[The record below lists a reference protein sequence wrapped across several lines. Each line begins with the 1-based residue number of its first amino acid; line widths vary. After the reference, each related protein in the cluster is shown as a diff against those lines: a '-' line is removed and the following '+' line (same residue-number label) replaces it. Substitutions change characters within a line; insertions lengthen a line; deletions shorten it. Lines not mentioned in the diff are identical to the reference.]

1 MDVEPEIIGSLVPAA
16 NAADVG
22 AEAPGA
28 AEEAAHESERTTSQ
42 IALRDRELTVDVDS
56 LVSGEFEPLEF
67 AKELDTQFELILDI
81 NKALEADLHQA
92 REELRDLKRRNAQ
105 VEKLLRQARSDIK
118 KGADLDEKLV
128 RERTAYE
135 TVLEQIDITKQDIER
150 EELVIRKKDD
160 KIGRLSE
167 VHDRLKYEIGVLKN
181 KIEGVRAE
189 KAEIENR
196 LQTVYFDL
204 RDLEEQKKG
213 VEGGINDVRQR
224 TKATRDH
231 VLKIKRTLSNVLT
244 AFANTQNKARLQFG
258 RIKAIEQK

>member
-1 MDVEPEIIGSLVPAA
+1 MDVEPEIVGSPRPAA
-16 NAADVG
+16 DPTEESAPEPDIG
-22 AEAPGA
+22 A
-28 AEEAAHESERTTSQ
+28 SQ

-56 LVSGEFEPLEF
+56 LLTGEFEPLEF

-81 NKALEADLHQA
+81 NKALETDLRQA
-92 REELRDLKRRNAQ
+92 RDELRDLKRRNTQ
-105 VEKLLRQARSDIK
+105 VEKLVRQARTDIK
-118 KGADLDEKLV
+118 KGKDLDEKLA

-135 TVLEQIDITKQDIER
+135 TLLEQTDVTKQDIER
-150 EELVIRKKDD
+150 EELVIKKKDD
-160 KIGRLSE
+160 KIARLSE
-167 VHDRLKYEIGVLKN
+167 THDRLKYEIGVLKN

-224 TKATRDH
+224 VRATRDEIM
-231 VLKIKRTLSNVLT
+231 KIKRTLSNVLT

-258 RIKAIEQK
+258 RIKAIEQ